1 MEEEAYVPTAR
12 EVGLEIIADLVFGG
26 SPKRPAILDTL
37 VYVVGVSKAKLA
49 KMTGL
54 TPVRVGQL
62 VQRRDR
68 VSTNREEQFYS
79 ILRTITETR
88 EKDLPAIDGLSDK
101 RKERVTPETVPVARA
116 ILTACRKVLGDYEK
130 AQR

>member
-62 VQRRDR
+62 VQRRDP
-68 VSTNREEQFYS
+68 VPANREEQFYF
-79 ILRTITETR
+79 ILRTITETW
-88 EKDLPAIDGLSDK
+88 EKDLAAIDGLSDE

-116 ILTACRKVLGDYEK
+116 IVTACRKVLGDYEK
-130 AQR
+130 AQG

>member
-79 ILRTITETR
+79 ILRTITETW
-88 EKDLPAIDGLSDK
+88 EKDLAAIDGLSDK

-116 ILTACRKVLGDYEK
+116 IVTACRKVLGDYEK

>member
-1 MEEEAYVPTAR
+1 MEKEAYVPTAS
-12 EVGLEIIADLVFGG
+12 EVGLELIRDLVFGG

-62 VQRRDR
+62 VQRRDP
-68 VSTNREEQFYS
+68 VSANREEQFYL
-79 ILRTITETR
+79 ILRTITETW
-88 EKDLPAIDGLSDK
+88 EKDLAAIDGLSDK

-116 ILTACRKVLGDYEK
+116 ILTACRKVLRDYEK
-130 AQR
+130 AQG